1 MIYIY
6 TQVHKKR
13 GDAPK
18 KERYTNEKMEMIAR
32 FYEKNLDL
40 EKKFNEAEKAND
52 EKGMGVCREGY
63 QELLQEVRAEGEDFS
78 SMMRL
83 YSAMK
88 QRGNKLLDV
97 SGSYTEPE
105 RIIQMFKEFGV
116 TEFTFSANW
125 TNAMDTAW
133 AFTKWAATLKE
144 WLKFTAITK
153 SS

>member
-1 MIYIY
+1 M
-6 TQVHKKR
+6 KKV
-13 GDAPK
+13 
-18 KERYTNEKMEMIAR
+18 EMIAR
-32 FYEKNLDL
+32 FYERNLDMA
-40 EKKFNEAEKAND
+40 KKFNEAEKAND

-63 QELLQEVRAEGEDFS
+63 QELLQEDRAEGEDFS

-83 YSAMK
+83 YSEMK

-116 TEFTFSANW
+116 TEFTFSSNW

-133 AFTKWAATLKE
+133 AFTKMGCNLKGMVE
-144 WLKFTAITK
+144 IYRDNKKFMNNEYEKGPAFLFK
-153 SS
+153 M